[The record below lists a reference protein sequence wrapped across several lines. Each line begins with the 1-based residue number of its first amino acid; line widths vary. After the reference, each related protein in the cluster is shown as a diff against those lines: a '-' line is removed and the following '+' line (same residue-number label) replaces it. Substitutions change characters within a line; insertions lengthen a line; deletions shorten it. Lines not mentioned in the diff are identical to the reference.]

1 MTTIFMVEENREQ
14 IGTLKGMGY
23 RDSTIASKYIF
34 YALTATLIGSVI
46 GFLAGQKILP
56 YFIINAYRIL
66 YNNLPVILMP
76 NHEVMQQAYAQANE
90 TINKSNQQ
98 AQGILD
104 SATQD
109 ANNIRLSAITY
120 TDDMLAN
127 LGNIMGMWKD
137 IDVEYLARFG
147 IECPKN
153 LQRDLEGLS
162 FRETAV
168 YFKKRFSIPDTPEK
182 IGQDWLDMS
191 NEKYLHSIGLKP
203 GVPEFLRYL
212 KKKGIA
218 AAIASSNHYGLIA
231 DCLNAHGI
239 LDCFRA
245 VITCDDV
252 SAGKPDPSVYLEAA
266 KRLTVPPSAC
276 LVFEDIPIG
285 IEAGKNAGMPYREVK
300 VFWER
305 MTKGGRKSFLYAEL
319 NPKYFLQNGNGST
332 IPILDGIQT
341 DLSERE

>member
-1 MTTIFMVEENREQ
+1 MKISVANYRAVIFDLD
-14 IGTLKGMGY
+14 GTLV
-23 RDSTIASKYIF
+23 DS
-34 YALTATLIGSVI
+34 
-46 GFLAGQKILP
+46 
-56 YFIINAYRIL
+56 
-66 YNNLPVILMP
+66 
-76 NHEVMQQAYAQANE
+76 
-90 TINKSNQQ
+90 
-98 AQGILD
+98 
-104 SATQD
+104 
-109 ANNIRLSAITY
+109 
-120 TDDMLAN
+120 
-127 LGNIMGMWKD
+127 MGMWKD

-276 LVFEDIPIG
+276 LVFETSPS
-285 IEAGKNAGMPYREVK
+285 ASKQAKMQ
-300 VFWER
+300 
-305 MTKGGRKSFLYAEL
+305 A
-319 NPKYFLQNGNGST
+319 
-332 IPILDGIQT
+332 
-341 DLSERE
+341 